1 MPLYAELQIGET
13 AQLDEHLARGVPDL
27 RLRRLPGVYERFFE
41 PGLPLTDDERD
52 RLRAFA
58 PRFDVLCAELP
69 DLATVDHGDLHIGG
83 DDGTFELALRI
94 GHIAHCFAWFRH
106 RDAMP
111 ADFLKQFDEWFPR
124 VLTSAVA
131 QT

>member
-1 MPLYAELQIGET
+1 LL
-13 AQLDEHLARGVPDL
+13 
-27 RLRRLPGVYERFFE
+27 
-41 PGLPLTDDERD
+41 LTDWGDAAVTHPFFSLVVTSRWVTGEDFERVCEAY
-52 RLRAFA
+52 LE
-58 PRFDVLCAELP
+58 PWS
-69 DLATVDHGDLHIGG
+69 G

-94 GHIAHCFAWFRH
+94 GHIAHCFTWLRH

-124 VLTSAVA
+124 VLASAVA